1 MNFYWVL
8 LANLNKSVMRVSWA
22 LNLLIYGKRERRGS
36 IMGYERSIYHHDAS
50 PDRLV
55 LRVVRWYSPL
65 RLALEQGLWC
75 IPQLAEWKPTWRVF
89 NAVVGSRNAAVA
101 QQIEVARVC
110 IRPLQPAFGEPPAPN
125 SLSFSLSAN
134 SDFSYVVVLPA
145 RFAATII
152 LALTGE
158 KL

>member
-1 MNFYWVL
+1 
-8 LANLNKSVMRVSWA
+8 
-22 LNLLIYGKRERRGS
+22 
-36 IMGYERSIYHHDAS
+36 
-50 PDRLV
+50 
-55 LRVVRWYSPL
+55 
-65 RLALEQGLWC
+65 
-75 IPQLAEWKPTWRVF
+75 
-89 NAVVGSRNAAVA
+89 VGSRNAAVA

-134 SDFSYVVVLPA
+134 SDFSYVAVLPA
-145 RFAATII
+145 SFAATII